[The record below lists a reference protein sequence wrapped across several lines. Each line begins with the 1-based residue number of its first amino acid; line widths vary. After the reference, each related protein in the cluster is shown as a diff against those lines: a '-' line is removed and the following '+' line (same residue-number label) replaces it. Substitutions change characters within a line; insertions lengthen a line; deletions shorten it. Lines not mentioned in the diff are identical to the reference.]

1 MTENVATR
9 LKRKRKTQAEK
20 QRKIRLCLL
29 AVLLLSGCGALL
41 FHNGGLSLLRDS
53 LNWLKQ
59 SSPVEEVIGAAPCA
73 VRGNI
78 YDRNF
83 RPLAATYKTY
93 AVCARPLEMENPA
106 DSAPILAEILGL
118 KESSLLKSLKSE
130 RGFIWIAKGID
141 PETAGIVKQKNIKG
155 IYQVVETNRYY
166 PNADLAAHAVGFVEN
181 GQGLDGIEFH
191 YNAILRGDDLSGTEL
206 ASLNVKP
213 NSELGK
219 SRTHLVLNL
228 DLMLQAKIE
237 NFLKKRMRSTGAASG
252 TALLMN
258 ADTGALYAL
267 ASFPSFDPNRYW
279 EFPSIALKNHAL
291 AEPVFPGELALIIQ
305 EAAALNK
312 LHGEKT
318 DPADE
323 MQYITLNR
331 VTITPEKKKRRRTSV
346 APHIDYVEPD
356 YLTGFT
362 RSLGFA
368 RKLSTDLS
376 LKDETPATLSLDIR
390 DNSFSTSALRLLSG
404 LTALVNDGRLVTP
417 HLLYRAYQN
426 DSSIP
431 FDFCQNVSENKSVL
445 NPGVSKDL
453 KEFLASKW
461 LKLPRGAL
469 RSETPM
475 FFESRHY
482 ATRPKDPAFHPLAD
496 ADHTSTIQIPYLDQ
510 IVMFGAIPG
519 RKPKLTMI
527 AVLTYA
533 DNHDEVHPDLLE
545 TYGKSFSFLIPP
557 EKTVE
562 KIVHVT
568 GMEPPNPARGFWDT
582 ETNLLAKNKSLR
594 PLENNRDPS
603 PADGLDKTMPDVT
616 GKSLRAGLQ
625 VLQHFN
631 LDIKLVGSGRIH
643 SQQPAAGTRLT
654 DISECVLT
662 MQQEI

>member
-1 MTENVATR
+1 MTKNVATQ
-9 LKRKRKTQAEK
+9 LKRKSQTGNRK
-20 QRKIRLCLL
+20 KIRLCLL
-29 AVLLLSGCGALL
+29 TVLLLAGTGALL
-41 FHNGGLSLLRDS
+41 FHNGRFSLLGVSID
-53 LNWLKQ
+53 WLQ
-59 SSPVEEVIGAAPCA
+59 QNSPVEEVIGATPGAI
-73 VRGNI
+73 RGNI

-93 AVCARPLEMENPA
+93 AVCARPLEMKDPA
-106 DSAPILAEILGL
+106 DSASILAEILGL
-118 KESSLLKSLKSE
+118 KKSSLLKSLKSE

-141 PETAGIVKQKNIKG
+141 QETADIVKQKNIKG

-191 YNAILRGDDLSGTEL
+191 YNAILHGDELSGTEL
-206 ASLNVKP
+206 ATLNVNP
-213 NSELGK
+213 NSEFGK

-237 NFLKKRMRSTGAASG
+237 DFLRKRMRLTGAVSG

-258 ADTGALYAL
+258 AETGALYAL

-291 AEPVFPGELALIIQ
+291 TEPVYPGELALIIQ
-305 EAAALNK
+305 QAAALNK
-312 LHGEKT
+312 LHEEKN
-318 DPADE
+318 DPAE
-323 MQYITLNR
+323 MPGKTLNEI
-331 VTITPEKKKRRRTSV
+331 TITPEKRKKRRTSV

-356 YLTGFT
+356 YLAGFT
-362 RSLGFA
+362 RRLGFD

-376 LKDETPATLSLDIR
+376 LKDETPASLPQDMKN
-390 DNSFSTSALRLLSG
+390 NSFSTSALRLLSG

-431 FDFCQNVSENKSVL
+431 FDLSDNVSENKSVL
-445 NPGVSKDL
+445 NPEVSRDL
-453 KEFLASKW
+453 KKFLAAKW
-461 LKLPRGAL
+461 LKRPRGSL
-469 RSETPM
+469 RSDTPM

-482 ATRPKDPAFHPLAD
+482 DTRPNDSAFHPLAD
-496 ADHTSTIQIPYLDQ
+496 AAHTSAIQAPYLDQ
-510 IVMFGAIPG
+510 VVMFGAIPG
-519 RKPKLTMI
+519 KKPKLTMI

-533 DNHDEVHPDLLE
+533 DIHDEIHPDLLE
-545 TYGKSFSFLIPP
+545 TYGKSFSFLIPSQ
-557 EKTVE
+557 EMVK
-562 KIVHVT
+562 KMVHVI
-568 GMEPPNPARGFWDT
+568 GMESPNPAPGFWDR
-582 ETNLLAKNKSLR
+582 ETTLLAKNKPACSLKDNS
-594 PLENNRDPS
+594 LPS
-603 PADGLDKTMPDVT
+603 PADDLDKTMPDVT

-625 VLQHFN
+625 ILQHFN
-631 LDIKLVGSGRIH
+631 LDIKLVGSGSIH

-654 DISECVLT
+654 DISECVLK